1 MDGDAEIG
9 ARYRKRAAE
18 VRAIAET
25 LEDEQAK
32 KTLIQVAI
40 DYEQMA
46 RALNEAS
53 KAGQMRVLKPPPRM
67 P

>member
-1 MDGDAEIG
+1 MDGDEQIA

-25 LEDEQAK
+25 LTDENAK
-32 KTLIQVAI
+32 KTLIAVAA

-46 RALNEAS
+46 RALNETAL
-53 KAGQMRVLKPPPRM
+53 AGRMRQP
-67 P
+67 